1 MAKSFSELRKQR
13 GDIADLTK
21 KIEAQSGGGGKKEDD
36 RFWSCQTDKAGNG
49 SAVIRFL
56 PAPAGEEDSWVK
68 LYTHGFKGPTG
79 KWYIE
84 NSRTTLGKEEK
95 DPVTELNNELWASKI
110 KANEDIAR
118 AQKRKLGYYSN
129 VYIISDPANPENEGK
144 VKIWRYGKKIFD
156 KIQAMLKPEFEE
168 DEAVNPFCLWTGAN
182 FRLKIAKVEGY
193 ANFDK
198 SSFATPAPL
207 KEDDDELE
215 KIWSQAHS
223 LKAIIDPSQF
233 KSYEELEKRL
243 NFVLA
248 TGTKPRSAEKSE
260 ISDEDQDFIR
270 SQAAKKEAKK
280 QEEELEDLPPFDVDE
295 APAKPVSA
303 AKAAAAKA
311 TAKQVDED
319 EDDDLAYFKKLAE
332 G

>member
-13 GDIADLTK
+13 GDLADLTK
-21 KIEAQSGGGGKKEDD
+21 KLEQQSSGGKKEDD

-56 PAPAGEEDSWVK
+56 PAPAGEEDAWVK
-68 LYTHGFKGPTG
+68 LYTHGFQGPTG

-84 NSRTTLGKEEK
+84 NSLTTIGRD
-95 DPVTELNNELWASKI
+95 DPVTELNNELWASKS
-110 KANEDIAR
+110 KANEEIAR
-118 AQKRKLGYYSN
+118 KQKRKLGYYSN
-129 VYIISDPANPENEGK
+129 VYIVSDPANPDNEGK
-144 VKIWRYGKKIFD
+144 VKIFRYGKKIHD
-156 KIQAMLKPEFEE
+156 KLMSALKPEFEE
-168 DEAVNPFCLWTGAN
+168 DEAFNPFDLWTGAN

-198 SSFATPAPL
+198 SSLAKPGPL

-215 KIWSQAHS
+215 KIWEQCHS
-223 LKAIIDPSQF
+223 LKAIIAEDQF
-233 KSYEELEKRL
+233 KSYDDLLKRL

-248 TGTKPRSAEKSE
+248 TGTAPRSAEKSE

-270 SQAAKKEAKK
+270 SQAKNTKTSEASD
-280 QEEELEDLPPFDVDE
+280 EHEDLPPFDVDP
-295 APAKPVSA
+295 APPKKESP

-311 TAKQVDED
+311 ATKQVVDD
-319 EDDDLAYFKKLAE
+319 EDDDLAFFKKLAE